1 MVFHDYFVTAYAAAH
16 HDEIQHDRRVR
27 DVARA
32 RRLTRRADRAVARA
46 RTATD
51 RLL

>member
-1 MVFHDYFVTAYAAAH
+1 MVFHDFFATAYTAARL
-16 HDEIQHDRRVR
+16 DEVQHQQRSR
-27 DVARA
+27 DIARA

-46 RTATD
+46 RSATD